1 MKSSSHPPTEPIL
14 RKLSLSPTQASPL
27 AFSGAWA
34 EETSLH
40 IQLQP
45 AVQSLQDMRDKVWG
59 LSHKEKEE
67 CLEEETK
74 GSLKEG
80 VMGGGEGSM
89 GGGQVTIRD
98 SKVE

>member
-14 RKLSLSPTQASPL
+14 RKPSLSTTQASPL

-59 LSHKEKEE
+59 LSCREKEE

-80 VMGGGEGSM
+80 IM

-98 SKVE
+98 SQVE